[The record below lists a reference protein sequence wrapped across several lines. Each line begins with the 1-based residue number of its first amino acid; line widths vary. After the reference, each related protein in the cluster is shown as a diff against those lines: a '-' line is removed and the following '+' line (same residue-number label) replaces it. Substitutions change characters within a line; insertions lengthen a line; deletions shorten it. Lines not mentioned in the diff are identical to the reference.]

1 MSRKINILFYTLMI
15 GLLFALSNSC
25 EKDDPKSTPALT
37 TTIVNEITQTTA
49 FTGGIITNDGG
60 TSVTTRG
67 VCWSTNQ
74 TPTINDS
81 KTMNGA
87 GTGSFTTNIANL
99 TPNTNYYLRAYAT
112 NIVGTS
118 YGNAVSFK
126 TLKELE
132 TPTLLTVDATDI
144 SQTTAASGGI
154 INDDGGAPITIRGIC
169 WSTNQTPTIY
179 DSKTM
184 NGTGTGRFNSNIANL
199 APNTTYYIRA
209 YATNIV
215 GTSYGN
221 EVSFKTLEE
230 LKLPTLVTAV
240 VSEITQTSAI
250 AGGNITDD
258 GGAPITIRGI
268 CWSTNQAPTINDS
281 KTMNGT
287 GNGNFNSNIANLA
300 PNITYYVRAYATNS
314 VGTSYGN
321 EVSFKTLKEL
331 EVPTLTTID
340 ITEITQTTAISGGN
354 ITDDGGTAI
363 TARGIYW
370 SKNQTPSINDNKTMD
385 GTGKGSFRSNISDL
399 TPNTTY
405 YVRAYATNSEGTSY
419 GKAIYFTTKQNEAN
433 IVDVDGNVYPIVTI
447 GTQVW
452 MAENLKT
459 TKYND
464 GTIIPLMTENNA
476 WTSLTSPGYSWYDN
490 DDTKYKVVYGA
501 LYNWYT
507 VNTGKLCPKGWHV
520 PTDSEWTIL
529 TKYLGG
535 DIVAGGKL
543 KETGTVYWAIPNEGA
558 TNETN
563 FTARPGGH
571 REIDGEFLNIK
582 FSSYW
587 WSSTE
592 QSQTNAWI
600 RDIFYVETFITRYDS
615 NKREGASVRC
625 IRD

>member
-1 MSRKINILFYTLMI
+1 M
-15 GLLFALSNSC
+15 
-25 EKDDPKSTPALT
+25 
-37 TTIVNEITQTTA
+37 
-49 FTGGIITNDGG
+49 
-60 TSVTTRG
+60 
-67 VCWSTNQ
+67 
-74 TPTINDS
+74 
-81 KTMNGA
+81 
-87 GTGSFTTNIANL
+87 
-99 TPNTNYYLRAYAT
+99 
-112 NIVGTS
+112 
-118 YGNAVSFK
+118 
-126 TLKELE
+126 
-132 TPTLLTVDATDI
+132 
-144 SQTTAASGGI
+144 
-154 INDDGGAPITIRGIC
+154 
-169 WSTNQTPTIY
+169 
-179 DSKTM
+179 
-184 NGTGTGRFNSNIANL
+184 
-199 APNTTYYIRA
+199 
-209 YATNIV
+209 
-215 GTSYGN
+215 
-221 EVSFKTLEE
+221 
-230 LKLPTLVTAV
+230 
-240 VSEITQTSAI
+240 
-250 AGGNITDD
+250 
-258 GGAPITIRGI
+258 
-268 CWSTNQAPTINDS
+268 
-281 KTMNGT
+281 
-287 GNGNFNSNIANLA
+287 
-300 PNITYYVRAYATNS
+300 
-314 VGTSYGN
+314 
-321 EVSFKTLKEL
+321 
-331 EVPTLTTID
+331 
-340 ITEITQTTAISGGN
+340 
-354 ITDDGGTAI
+354 
-363 TARGIYW
+363 
-370 SKNQTPSINDNKTMD
+370 
-385 GTGKGSFRSNISDL
+385 
-399 TPNTTY
+399 
-405 YVRAYATNSEGTSY
+405 
-419 GKAIYFTTKQNEAN
+419 
-433 IVDVDGNVYPIVTI
+433 TI

>member
-1 MSRKINILFYTLMI
+1 MI

-230 LKLPTLVTAV
+230 FKLPTLVTAV